1 MVRFA
6 PIEADTLA
14 APTEI
19 LDRPGA
25 GKEIWGDTYH
35 CQIGGS
41 RKLIR
46 IQTRVKH
53 DPIPKK
59 GTSEL
64 FVLGVQRNHVWQK
77 AVTA

>member
-41 RKLIR
+41 RKLI
-46 IQTRVKH
+46 
-53 DPIPKK
+53 
-59 GTSEL
+59 
-64 FVLGVQRNHVWQK
+64 
-77 AVTA
+77 